1 MKLLIVDDEEL
12 IRNVIKEYA
21 KLENYEVDE
30 AEDGDEAIEKALSK
44 DYDVIVM
51 DIMMPKI
58 NGLDAT
64 RKIRA
69 LKRLDAK
76 TIPIIAMS
84 ANAFVEDIMNS
95 KLAGMNMHLA
105 KPLDE
110 TKLIEAL
117 KQCKKD
123 EDFK

>member
-1 MKLLIVDDEEL
+1 
-12 IRNVIKEYA
+12 
-21 KLENYEVDE
+21 
-30 AEDGDEAIEKALSK
+30 
-44 DYDVIVM
+44 M
-51 DIMMPKI
+51 DIMMPKL

-110 TKLIEAL
+110 IKLIEAL

-123 EDFK
+123 EE

>member
-1 MKLLIVDDEEL
+1 MVVRISDKTQNYSKVTKLLVKPNKFDFIL
-12 IRNVIKEYA
+12 
-21 KLENYEVDE
+21 
-30 AEDGDEAIEKALSK
+30 
-44 DYDVIVM
+44 M

-84 ANAFVEDIMNS
+84 ANAFVENIMNS
-95 KLAGMNMHLA
+95 KIAGMNMHLA

-110 TKLIEAL
+110 TKLMEAL

-123 EDFK
+123 ERVN